1 MEEKDFEKKPKKKVG
16 LIITVVVL
24 VLVAIIAIGWFAYL
38 KLVKN
43 KPQAIFE
50 KAISKAF
57 EMVEINSEKEGKL
70 DIEIS
75 ASLNSQQQDMMMANT
90 YLQMLKLKLTTEFN
104 MNKKVLNQGISVLAF
119 EEPVI
124 SVEGL
129 IQEDNIYFLLNN
141 IYSKYIQVPSEELE
155 GIEPREIFNTEN
167 IEVSAEIT
175 KELKQILLDE
185 VNSKELKQEDVEV
198 NGKKLTKTSLRLTAE
213 EIEQIVKK
221 LTVELYKANPGEDV
235 KNIVE
240 ELDQIEVENDQNYL
254 EVSIYTKKLTGK
266 IVKTEVAMINTID
279 DEAIV
284 ATITEKEDDKIEI
297 IFAMNEESTS
307 IDKATTISTLTI
319 KEESKYK
326 GTMTV
331 KVNIDEASSVILTA
345 KYNIDYNAK
354 VEPKDVRNSINANDL
369 TEEDMNEM
377 KTNIENN
384 EFLYSIIQSFVA
396 PEGLFEDVEGEF
408 KSDSIDNY
416 DDFDYTNFDNNDLYD
431 NDLVNNYS
439 EATINNI

>member
-307 IDKATTISTLTI
+307 IDKATTICTLTI

-331 KVNIDEASSVILTA
+331 KVNIDEASSVILTV
-345 KYNIDYNAK
+345 KYSIDYNAK
-354 VEPKDVRNSINANDL
+354 VEPKNVRNSINANDL